1 MSHYLRV
8 LETVGN
14 VPRVRGRSAG
24 DLRRVDCRP
33 PKLGVRPPPGGV
45 DHVIPLLFDLSP
57 PYVSALTTRWFRSAT
72 ANRSRAPPLLSPLQS
87 YPTKPMANYDHAA
100 APTRP
105 SCSQSRRARRAQS
118 PCRSS
123 RTSRR
128 SSTSVN
134 QIDFA
139 NIGWKYVHIC
149 TNYIHREY
157 GMLEA
162 LGASSPSPSSP
173 TCSNTDLTGDRSHL
187 LHAFR
192 DKGAHAW

>member
-1 MSHYLRV
+1 V
-8 LETVGN
+8 LETVGD

-72 ANRSRAPPLLSPLQS
+72 ANRSRAPPPLSPLQS

-105 SCSQSRRARRAQS
+105 SCSQPRRARRAQS

-128 SSTSVN
+128 SSTSVS
-134 QIDFA
+134 
-139 NIGWKYVHIC
+139 
-149 TNYIHREY
+149 TR
-157 GMLEA
+157 LT
-162 LGASSPSPSSP
+162 SP
-173 TCSNTDLTGDRSHL
+173 TSAGSMYTYVLTTYIANTVCWRHWVRPLPLPL
-187 LHAFR
+187 LQR
-192 DKGAHAW
+192 VQTPT